1 MNWFGVRCIIQLA
14 DGAYEERVTLWRAP
28 DSDEALAR
36 AEAEATD
43 YAADN
48 DGRYLGLAQG
58 FELFDEP
65 GDGAEVFSL
74 TRVSGLEPDDYLD
87 AFFDT
92 GDEQQEEAGG
102 DETDETDE
110 TGEAGET

>member
-1 MNWFGVRCIIQLA
+1 MKWFGVRCIIRLTE
-14 DGAYEERVTLWRAP
+14 GAYEERVTLWKAP
-28 DSDEALAR
+28 DADEALAR
-36 AEAEATD
+36 AEAEAID

-48 DGRYLGLAQG
+48 DGTYLGLAQG

-74 TRVSGLEPDDYLD
+74 TRRSDLEPDDYLD

-92 GDEQQEEAGG
+92 GGENQELA
-102 DETDETDE
+102 
-110 TGEAGET
+110 

>member
-1 MNWFGVRCIIQLA
+1 MEWFGVRCIIQLA
-14 DGAYEERVTLWRAP
+14 GGAYEERVTLWKAP

-48 DGRYLGLAQG
+48 GGTYLGLAQG

-74 TRVSGLEPDDYLD
+74 TRTSALEPDEYLD

-92 GDEQQEEAGG
+92 GDEQQEEDAE
-102 DETDETDE
+102 DPD
-110 TGEAGET
+110 EAGPT

>member
-36 AEAEATD
+36 AEAEATA

-74 TRVSGLEPDDYLD
+74 TRVSALEPDDYLD

-92 GDEQQEEAGG
+92 GDEQQEEAE
-102 DETDETDE
+102 DDDE